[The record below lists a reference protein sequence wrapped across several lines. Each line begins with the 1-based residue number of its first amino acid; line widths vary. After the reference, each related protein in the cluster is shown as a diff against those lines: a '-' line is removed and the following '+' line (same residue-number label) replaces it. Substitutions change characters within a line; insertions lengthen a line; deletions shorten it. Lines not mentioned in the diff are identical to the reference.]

1 MNKILLLLMGRVK
14 NYLFD
19 KNVNLSALQT
29 HEQDAFIAFQSTLLG
44 FSCKCKWL
52 VFRFSGQYY
61 FDGDRHHRCWRCEL
75 PCACTCYLFTG
86 FSRGNKQSFPQSSSF
101 CMQRTLALRNSLK
114 CKKYSALSCCCW
126 LIFCAF
132 TTFLARF
139 STKVYISNW
148 NQASPPLESFQ

>member
-1 MNKILLLLMGRVK
+1 M
-14 NYLFD
+14 
-19 KNVNLSALQT
+19 
-29 HEQDAFIAFQSTLLG
+29 
-44 FSCKCKWL
+44 WL
-52 VFRFSGQYY
+52 VFRFSAQYN

-86 FSRGNKQSFPQSSSF
+86 FSGGNKQSFPQSSSF

-132 TTFLARF
+132 YHISRKIFNQSIYFKLKSSFTTTWIISINVHWFKVFL
-139 STKVYISNW
+139 TVYLTLTSCN
-148 NQASPPLESFQ
+148 F